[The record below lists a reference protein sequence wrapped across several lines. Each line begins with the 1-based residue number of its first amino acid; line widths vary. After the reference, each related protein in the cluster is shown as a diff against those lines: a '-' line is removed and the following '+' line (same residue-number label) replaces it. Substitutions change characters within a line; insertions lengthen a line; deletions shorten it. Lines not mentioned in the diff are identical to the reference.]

1 MSGWGEVVTG
11 HSGKGGRTTRSTGN
25 LMYKAVARLEGGLDP
40 WVIRLSLQA
49 EGSSFEMLRPF
60 CFHVE
65 EVGRSAIT
73 THSAMRN
80 ELCRRDMR
88 HPA

>member
-11 HSGKGGRTTRSTGN
+11 HSGKGGRTTHSTGN

-49 EGSSFEMLRPF
+49 EGFKLRN
-60 CFHVE
+60 
-65 EVGRSAIT
+65 A
-73 THSAMRN
+73 
-80 ELCRRDMR
+80 
-88 HPA
+88 PALLFSH